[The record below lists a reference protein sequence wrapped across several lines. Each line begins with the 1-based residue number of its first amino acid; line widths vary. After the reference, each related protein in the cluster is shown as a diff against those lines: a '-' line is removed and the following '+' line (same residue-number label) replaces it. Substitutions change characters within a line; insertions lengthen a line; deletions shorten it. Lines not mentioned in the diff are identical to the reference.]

1 MTDRNGWSL
10 RLQVIFQLLEAYITV
25 DVWMLQRGII
35 VFIVST
41 LSLVCGTHMYVF
53 IVYTLFDNSCMFYHY
68 TGLHFCLLVFHLP
81 SLYKIVSTL
90 LQLGPACIS

>member
-41 LSLVCGTHMYVF
+41 LSLVCGTPMYIF
-53 IVYTLFDNSCMFYHY
+53 CLYTL
-68 TGLHFCLLVFHLP
+68 
-81 SLYKIVSTL
+81 
-90 LQLGPACIS
+90 